1 MHSNSLD
8 LTTKATFLLQ
18 RLNSTSSYEK
28 GDIFELIT
36 QVFSCLENIL
46 LWASKKICSKTLSE
60 IVKMKYIQKNFRLSG
75 LTQRKTLQPQQFQL
89 PPW

>member
-28 GDIFELIT
+28 GDIFELII
-36 QVFSCLENIL
+36 QVFACLE
-46 LWASKKICSKTLSE
+46 
-60 IVKMKYIQKNFRLSG
+60 KNPSVDIYKDLFEN
-75 LTQRKTLQPQQFQL
+75 TP
-89 PPW
+89 